1 MPADV
6 LTLRRADKQ
15 REWVE
20 TPGVTTSSV
29 VVEFRRKL
37 LEIDIDGLRRTSA
50 LKLGTKCGND

>member
-1 MPADV
+1 MPAHV

-20 TPGVTTSSV
+20 NLGVTTSSV